1 MSSVFGNMQS
11 NVVTLTGDQQVSG
24 RKRFL
29 NADNETEGTFIQPT
43 IIADGETIGSTELSF
58 LAGAS
63 SNIQTQFEGI
73 NIVLTGLTAL
83 EQALQAIEPA
93 PNATTVQ
100 FNNSIL
106 LVDSVSV
113 GIATLTN
120 EHVEI
125 VGTGIELAAFGFEPG
140 QTANPKMYLSTSNDK
155 SCLIT
160 GNAVSLLDTG
170 MPSEM
175 RLDIYGC
182 QKTGS
187 GNEFIIRNEEPLGIG
202 AQKQFL
208 RLQCGQSLKS
218 DPSVNP
224 DTGENWIERDEHV
237 KIFDTLNGAN
247 ANHAFRFHEAF
258 SYLNQDAKGGFSV
271 LLSNYSSNPC
281 HVEPNEDG
289 TLFYCKDIGGEQP
302 DFWIHEWDTTRV
314 TLVILSDGSFRW
326 AVSMYR

>member
-1 MSSVFGNMQS
+1 MSSIFGNLTTSYVTVGSDQTVTGKKHFI
-11 NVVTLTGDQQVSG
+11 NLDNDFQGVV
-24 RKRFL
+24 
-29 NADNETEGTFIQPT
+29 NQPT
-43 IIADGETIGSTELSF
+43 ILAGVETIDPAELSF
-58 LAGAS
+58 LAGVS
-63 SNIQTQFEGI
+63 SNIQTQFEDI
-73 NIVLTGLTAL
+73 NIVLTGLTEL

-100 FNNSIL
+100 FNNTIS

-113 GIATLTN
+113 DIATLTN

-125 VGTGIELAAFGFEPG
+125 VGTVNELAAFGFSTGE
-140 QTANPKMYLSTSNDK
+140 TTNPKMYLGTTNEK
-155 SCLIT
+155 TCIVT

-187 GNEFIIRNEEPLGIG
+187 GNDFTIRNEEPLGIG

-208 RLQCGQSLKS
+208 RLECGQSLKS

-224 DTGENWIERDEHV
+224 DTGEHWIEKDEHV
-237 KIFDTLNGAN
+237 KIFDTLNGADP
-247 ANHAFRFHEAF
+247 NHAFRFHEAF

-271 LLSNYSSNPC
+271 LLSNCSSDSC
-281 HVEPNEDG
+281 RVEPNDDG

-302 DFWIHEWDTTRV
+302 EFWIHRWDTTRV
-314 TLVILSDGSFRW
+314 TLVILSDGSYRW
-326 AVSMYR
+326 AVSMYH